1 MQTQDLGQFIVE
13 NKQIIVPVVYVLGM
27 FLKKTPKVLDW
38 IIPWILLAVCIALSI
53 GIDLYTP
60 EPINFAVAIMHGIIC
75 AGEAVLVNQLIKQTK
90 NK

>member
-1 MQTQDLGQFIVE
+1 MQAQDLGQFIVE

-60 EPINFAVAIMHGIIC
+60 ETINISV
-75 AGEAVLVNQLIKQTK
+75 
-90 NK
+90 

>member
-38 IIPWILLAVCIALSI
+38 FIPWILLAVCIGLSL
-53 GIDLYTP
+53 GIDASATG
-60 EPINFAVAIMHGIIC
+60 PINFAVSIMQGILC